1 MGVRQMSTGFQ
12 IGEYGGVDWTRRM
25 TISRELAQDGSEFC
39 VCWVGSFWLV
49 TDRSGGVSGEG
60 EGVALGL
67 TASGEAW
74 SDVAWEAQLAG
85 FEQLP
90 EGNHP
95 LATAVS
101 IAPAVAEFATLLLP
115 VVDAGFA
122 MGADF
127 EWALEVARSDPQFQS
142 LKGAAMCLALTLLWR
157 AEEERREQSAGD

>member
-1 MGVRQMSTGFQ
+1 MGMRQLSTAFQ
-12 IGEYGGVDWTRRM
+12 IGEYAGVDWTRRM
-25 TISRELAQDGSEFC
+25 TVSREMAQDGSEFC

-49 TDRSGGVSGEG
+49 TDRSGGTHGEG
-60 EGVALGL
+60 DGVALGL
-67 TASGEAW
+67 TASGDVW
-74 SDVAWEAQLAG
+74 SDAAWESQLSG
-85 FEQLP
+85 FDGLS

-101 IAPAVAEFATLLLP
+101 IAPMVAELATLLLP

-157 AEEERREQSAGD
+157 AEEERREPYESD